1 MSKPDTTK
9 TFVDKYEDEIKK
21 YFTNVVEGFKTGGVW
36 GGLGA
41 MLTGYF
47 DMMVM
52 KPLDLLKDLVA
63 WAADLFG
70 FENASKWL
78 GTALDYANEITH
90 IDAVKNLDAD
100 LQKTL

>member
-9 TFVDKYEDEIKK
+9 TFVYKYEDEIKK

-70 FENASKWL
+70 FEKAIQ
-78 GTALDYANEITH
+78 LDH
-90 IDAVKNLDAD
+90 LNLEQLKELEKILD
-100 LQKTL
+100 KIK